1 MDPANN
7 EYVIKVKD
15 VLYVILK
22 KLWLMIIVGL
32 VVGAG
37 LFYKNYSKVETVKSN
52 NVLDITKKLNS
63 GESDVNYQL
72 RVQQIERARIIVD
85 LIDYTNLQ
93 IEQDEL
99 YISDAIYMQ
108 IDPANIFYSSAQLTF
123 TIENNNVNGVDN
135 ALSQAYEREI
145 RYGDYLEEYAES
157 IGTNSNYISELISYS
172 TNVAD
177 ETIISVDSN
186 VDRTGSIYIYVYGP
200 TREFVDETMRVIL
213 SRIQSLHDEL
223 NTSLVRHTISIIG
236 IQESSKADYGVRD
249 IQNNRTSHIHTLQD
263 QIVTYNTALDSIS
276 KDLGLSD
283 KSVLISYIKTH
294 DAVVVDGIP
303 TEYSE
308 VVTNQKSKITP
319 NLKWFGIGF
328 GAGALLIAVF
338 VAIGYVFGKKIL
350 TQAQFFGLFLRIK
363 RIGVMKPLGKR
374 SKFIRFIDVKTE
386 DDTKVSAE
394 KCNGLI
400 SANYSNL
407 TKDLNKVLITGTGDT
422 KAMGDAVKA
431 LGLKG
436 DFKPDIFN
444 NPEVLK
450 AVPDYDGIVLIEQ
463 RKKSLKPVVEN
474 EINLLSNGGT
484 KIIGAI
490 II

>member
-32 VVGAG
+32 VAGAG
-37 LFYKNYSKVETVKSN
+37 LFYINFSKVETVKSN
-52 NVLDITKKLNS
+52 DVLDITKKLNA
-63 GESDVNYQL
+63 GESDAKYQI
-72 RVQQIERARIIVD
+72 RAQQVERARV
-85 LIDYTNLQ
+85 LVEMIDNANIQ
-93 IEQDEL
+93 IEQEQS
-99 YISDAIYMQ
+99 YISNSIYMQ
-108 IDPANIFYSSAQLTF
+108 IDSDNVYITTAQLTL
-123 TIENNNVNGVDN
+123 TVENDDTNGIDS
-135 ALSQAYEREI
+135 ALFAAYERDI
-145 RYGDYLEEYAES
+145 KYGEYMDEYAER
-157 IGTNSNYISELISYS
+157 IGTDSDYIRELVAFS
-172 TNVAD
+172 TGAANN
-177 ETIISVDSN
+177 TIISMDNN
-186 VDRTGSIYIYVYGP
+186 VDRTGSLYIYIWGP
-200 TREFVDETMRVIL
+200 SREFVDETLDVIL
-213 SRIQSLHDEL
+213 AEVQSVYITL
-223 NTSLVRHTISIIG
+223 NNTVAPHTISLVGTQKI
-236 IQESSKADYGVRD
+236 SRLDSGVRD
-249 IQNNRTSHIHTLQD
+249 GQFSHTTRINSLQD
-263 QIVTYNTALDSIS
+263 QINTYNKTLDTIAD
-276 KDLGLSD
+276 DLDLSD

-294 DAVVVDGIP
+294 DPVEIDGIP

-308 VVTNQKSKITP
+308 TVTNIKGKIVP
-319 NLKWFGIGF
+319 NLMWLGIGF

-374 SKFIRFIDVKTE
+374 AKFIRFIDVKTE

-407 TKDLNKVLITGTGDT
+407 TKDLNKVLITGTGDE

-450 AVPDYDGIVLIEQ
+450 VVPDYDGIVLIEQ

>member
-32 VVGAG
+32 VAGAG
-37 LFYKNYSKVETVKSN
+37 LFYINFSKVETVKSN
-52 NVLDITKKLNS
+52 DVLDITKKLNAS
-63 GESDVNYQL
+63 ESDVQYQI
-72 RVQQIERARIIVD
+72 RVQQIERARV
-85 LIDYTNLQ
+85 LVEMIDNAYFQ
-93 IEQDEL
+93 IGLDQT
-99 YISDAIYMQ
+99 YINESIYMQ
-108 IDPANIFYSSAQLTF
+108 IDP
-123 TIENNNVNGVDN
+123 NNVYISAAQVSLTVTNTDTNGIDS
-135 ALSQAYEREI
+135 ALITAYEREI
-145 RYGDYLEEYAES
+145 KYSDYLNDYADELGTKS
-157 IGTNSNYISELISYS
+157 DYIRELIGFNSSVANNTIITNNLDFDSTNS
-172 TNVAD
+172 VF
-177 ETIISVDSN
+177 
-186 VDRTGSIYIYVYGP
+186 IYVFGP
-200 TREFVDETMRVIL
+200 TKDFVDNTMNVVLTKLSDIHDDLSADLVPHDISIVGIQNLSRMDSGIRDTQNSKTAHIL
-213 SRIQSLHDEL
+213 SLQEQIASYDKSLD
-223 NTSLVRHTISIIG
+223 
-236 IQESSKADYGVRD
+236 
-249 IQNNRTSHIHTLQD
+249 TLA
-263 QIVTYNTALDSIS
+263 N
-276 KDLGLSD
+276 DLGLSD

-294 DAVVVDGIP
+294 DPVEIDGIP

-308 VVTNQKSKITP
+308 TVTNIKAKIVP
-319 NLKWFGIGF
+319 NLMWLGIGF

-338 VAIGYVFGKKIL
+338 VVIGYVFGKKIL

-407 TKDLNKVLITGTGDT
+407 TKDLNKVLITGTGDE

-450 AVPDYDGIVLIEQ
+450 VVPDYDGIVLIEQ

-474 EINLLSNGGT
+474 EITLLSNGGT